1 MNTTVASPETFF
13 CKFHPLDSATN
24 FCPNCDVHYCDICS
38 DESASL
44 RPSRAR
50 ENHSADCCF
59 VCSGGLEPL
68 QRAQKIPPFWSRLG
82 EIYKYPLN
90 FQAII
95 ALIVVSFMT
104 ALVGGSL
111 LLMLLVT
118 VAMALY
124 TFTCLRETA
133 GGHFEAPGLEACFEG
148 SLAPLFYMLVAFV
161 IQGTFVYQVFVKI
174 GFEFGLIAAAFF
186 VLSIPAMTIL
196 IAVEE
201 SLVPALNPAQLFGVI
216 RATGVSYFV
225 MLLFVLIMTSSV
237 FAIVAFFGG
246 EARSF
251 FGVFLQSL
259 VSNYYSIV
267 IYHIMGYLVYQ
278 NQDALGYGGGSVHES
293 ADLNRSD
300 KQRAKAKL
308 DVLIKAGD
316 YQNAYKLAHR
326 QLKEPSA
333 TLWDWSR
340 AFSLACASSATEKSD
355 TRAAKFFFEYAAKL
369 ESEGE
374 LEALADAYSEIKKRQ
389 PGFVIESLA
398 QRLLVAECLFE
409 SGQYSHVVNLL
420 HKFHQQSEDAKLTT
434 SALKLI
440 SESLAS
446 VKGHEKLAKQY
457 ASLYQLQL
465 KANPA

>member
-1 MNTTVASPETFF
+1 MSSNASNSQTLF

-24 FCPNCDVHYCDICS
+24 FCSNCQAHYCDACS
-38 DESASL
+38 DESSGL
-44 RPSRAR
+44 RGSRSGESHAT
-50 ENHSADCCF
+50 HGCF
-59 VCSGGLEPL
+59 VCSGELEPT

-90 FQAII
+90 FHAII

-111 LLMLLVT
+111 ILMLLVS

-133 GGHFEAPGLEACFEG
+133 SGHLEAPGLEACFEG
-148 SLAPLFYMLVAFV
+148 SLAPLFYMLVALV
-161 IQGTFVYQVFVKI
+161 IQGIFVYQVFVKI
-174 GFEFGLIAAAFF
+174 GFEFGLIAAALFI
-186 VLSIPAMTIL
+186 LSIPAMIIL

-201 SLVPALNPAQLFGVI
+201 SLVPALNPAQLFEVI

-225 MLLFVLIMTSSV
+225 MLLFLLIMTSSV
-237 FAIVAFFGG
+237 YAIVAFFGG
-246 EARSF
+246 EAHSF

-278 NQDALGYGGGSVHES
+278 NQDALGYGGGNAIE
-293 ADLNRSD
+293 ATELYRSD
-300 KQRAKAKL
+300 KQRSKAKL

-316 YQNAYKLAHR
+316 YQNAYELAHR

-340 AFSLACASSATEKSD
+340 AFSLACASSTSAQSD
-355 TRAAKFFFEYAAKL
+355 TKATKFFFEYAAKL
-369 ESEGE
+369 EAEQE
-374 LEALADAYSEIKKRQ
+374 LDTLADAYSEIKKRR
-389 PGFVIESLA
+389 PGFVIENLT

-409 SGQYSHVVNLL
+409 SGQYPHVVNLL

-440 SESLAS
+440 SDSLAS
-446 VKGHEKLAKQY
+446 LKGHEKLTKQY
-457 ASLYQLQL
+457 AALYQRQL
-465 KANPA
+465 KDNLS